1 LRRRIAMPTDTDPAV
16 KLITAEEYATMPLPA
31 DGSRTELVQGEVV
44 TMSPPSFLHG
54 LVQLQIG
61 HLLKLHISKT
71 KSGRA
76 TVESGVLTE
85 LGPDTVHGP
94 AVAYWSYATLPAD
107 QVPVVFSNVAPDLV
121 AEVVSPS
128 NSRKDIATKVREYF
142 KLGAKMIWV
151 VDPEE
156 RTATVYRK
164 PGDGRVLWDDA
175 TITGEDVLPGFTC
188 PVAEFFGS

>member
-1 LRRRIAMPTDTDPAV
+1 MTPTETEPSV
-16 KLITAEEYATMPLPA
+16 KLITADEYATLPPPA
-31 DGSRTELVQGEVV
+31 DGSPTELVHGGVV
-44 TMSPPSFLHG
+44 VMSPPSFLHG
-54 LVQLQIG
+54 LVQG
-61 HLLKLHISKT
+61 NVYFVLKLYANQH
-71 KSGRA
+71 KSGRV

-85 LGPDTVHGP
+85 TGPDTVRGP
-94 AVAYWSYATLPAD
+94 DVAYWSYATLPAD

-128 NSRKDIATKVREYF
+128 NSRKDIATKVREFF

-156 RTATVYRK
+156 RTVTVYRK

-175 TITGEDVLPGFTC
+175 AITGEDVLSGFSC